1 MKIEIS
7 NLRIWEKIFSILESK
22 GKSHRRDFLNKWQYH
37 VKQLQNGT
45 LCNDFTT
52 AGKGCKR
59 IFMELIKQPSFA
71 ACGQACIAMIT
82 GKDINVLINNKG
94 LPDPEI
100 YLKKNSSFCII
111 SI

>member
-37 VKQLQNGT
+37 LKQLQNGT

-52 AGKGCKR
+52 AGK
-59 IFMELIKQPSFA
+59 
-71 ACGQACIAMIT
+71 
-82 GKDINVLINNKG
+82 
-94 LPDPEI
+94 
-100 YLKKNSSFCII
+100 
-111 SI
+111 

>member
-22 GKSHRRDFLNKWQYH
+22 GKLHRRDFLNKWQYH

-52 AGKGCKR
+52 AGK
-59 IFMELIKQPSFA
+59 
-71 ACGQACIAMIT
+71 
-82 GKDINVLINNKG
+82 
-94 LPDPEI
+94 
-100 YLKKNSSFCII
+100 
-111 SI
+111 